1 MSGSPR
7 SPGDSQSLLLKTSL
21 KGFSLALA
29 LSLILFTYERAVI
42 PIYASVPTRLY
53 LPHLTLLALT
63 TPHLQPFRYLRSL
76 LQWKWFVAGL
86 ALALAPNATYWVAIW
101 TARWKDPYFGP
112 AVLHAVVFVPLVSAI
127 ANCTVSHNDG
137 PRFTTSVMDIAASF
151 ASYPIAT
158 YLASILANQSRLFE
172 VSNSQI
178 LLYLSAFT
186 TSYGIVFANFARS
199 LAAGP
204 PAKPI
209 KGQKKRASSSASL
222 SIPPIWKK
230 LAALTCFNIFFCL
243 SLYPILHSPVLPDPL
258 KLPLV
263 LPKPSADGVRIQILS
278 SVQSTT
284 GLIVVGEAMTPLKK
298 DLEAYEKAG
307 TIHSVRYLRAA
318 HSLLGGVW
326 FGPRAMALAEDDKP
340 LRDSIGVVL
349 GDSIYGTF
357 VLQEAA
363 RLVNSTQKA
372 PENALIIGLGTGIAA
387 TAFHRLNLNV
397 SIVEI
402 DPAVYNAAR
411 KFFGLPDLGHNN
423 VFLEDARRWAARKH
437 VESQKT
443 GNETTLYDIVI
454 HDCFSGGGVPQQLFS
469 VEFLEDLK
477 KVMHPEGIIVLNFA
491 GYVISE
497 PSRLILRTLERAFG
511 GHCKAFFDSMT
522 SLTEEQLRDDFMNI
536 VFFCTLSP
544 EPLTFRPAY
553 VQDLLGSPLRRH
565 MLGTLHSREI
575 NLTLLREGDEQDN
588 VKGLPDV
595 ITDANN
601 PLGKMQ
607 EQKAHHHWELMRE
620 VLPDVIW
627 ETY

>member
-1 MSGSPR
+1 MPESLRSSG
-7 SPGDSQSLLLKTSL
+7 GSQGLLLKTFL
-21 KGFSLALA
+21 NG
-29 LSLILFTYERAVI
+29 LSLVVTLSLVLFTYERAVI

-53 LPHLTLLALT
+53 LPHFALLALAI
-63 TPHLQPFRYLRSL
+63 PHFQPFKHLRRL

-86 ALALAPNATYWVAIW
+86 ALALAPNAMYWVAIW
-101 TARWKDPYFGP
+101 TARWKDPYLGP
-112 AVLHAVVFVPLVSAI
+112 VVLHAVVLLPLVSAI
-127 ANCTVSHNDG
+127 ANCTVSHKDVPKPTLSIMNMAV
-137 PRFTTSVMDIAASF
+137 PF

-158 YLASILANQSRLFE
+158 YLAGILASQPSLFD

-178 LLYLSAFT
+178 LLILSDLTINYGLVYADFT
-186 TSYGIVFANFARS
+186 RS
-199 LAAGP
+199 LAVVP
-204 PAKPI
+204 SSKPS
-209 KGQKKRASSSASL
+209 KVQKKRVSSSPSL
-222 SIPPIWKK
+222 SMPPIWKK
-230 LAALTCFNIFFCL
+230 FAALACFNLFFFL
-243 SLYPILHSPVLPDPL
+243 SFYRILHSPVLPDPL

-263 LPKPSADGVRIQILS
+263 LPKPTADGVRIQILS

-284 GLIVVGEAMTPLKK
+284 GLIVVGEAMTPPKK
-298 DLEAYEKAG
+298 DLEAYEKSGA
-307 TIHSVRYLRAA
+307 IHSVRYLRAA

-326 FGPRAMALAEDDKP
+326 FGPRAMVMTEDDKP

-363 RLVNSTQKA
+363 RLVNSTHKA
-372 PENALIIGLGTGIAA
+372 PENALIIGLGAGIAA
-387 TAFHRLNLNV
+387 TAFHRHNLNV
-397 SIVEI
+397 SIIEI

-411 KFFGLPDLGHNN
+411 KFFGLPDIGPNN
-423 VFLEDARRWAARKH
+423 VFLEDARGWAARKH
-437 VESQKT
+437 VESQKPGT
-443 GNETTLYDIVI
+443 ESTLYDIVV

-477 KVMHPEGIIVLNFA
+477 SVMHPEGVIAVNFA
-491 GYVISE
+491 GYVLSE
-497 PSRLILRTLERAFG
+497 ASRLILRTLEKVFG
-511 GHCKAFFDSMT
+511 GQCKAFFDAMT

-536 VFFCTLSP
+536 VFFCSPSP

-553 VQDLLGSPLRRH
+553 MHDLLGSPLRRQ

-575 NLTLLREGDEQDN
+575 DLSLLREGDEQDKE
-588 VKGLPDV
+588 KGLPDV